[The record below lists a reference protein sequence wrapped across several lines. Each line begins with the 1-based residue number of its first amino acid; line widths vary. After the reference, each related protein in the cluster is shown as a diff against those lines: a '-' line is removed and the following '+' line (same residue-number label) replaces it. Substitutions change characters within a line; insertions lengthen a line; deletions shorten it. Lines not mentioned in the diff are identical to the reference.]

1 MQLPCVEAFGMMHL
15 QENYSNKAYCII
27 ILIPPQVQ
35 SFAALGYC
43 LLGLK
48 TPET

>member
-15 QENYSNKAYCII
+15 QENYSNKTYCI